1 MENQL
6 YFIENLFIAP
16 IKYNYLNTNE
26 KEMARTINGALNEL
40 VQEKVNLLKSRTDAG
55 RSSRDHLLGQIK
67 RLNENSVEKLDFAD
81 TYNLPFGS
89 FSRRTKVKPLD
100 DIDQMIG
107 LNGGK
112 LVWNEESHYD
122 QSVISIRNSSDKGVW
137 SQLLNDDNTLSPIK
151 VLNRFKRML
160 SNMNG
165 YQNPQLNRHQQAV
178 TFQMT
183 SNEWNFDLVPC
194 FHTTTNVYLIPS
206 GNGNYW
212 MQTDPRKDQVLATE
226 VNQQHNGRVLEIIR
240 LMKYWNKLDRKPS
253 IPSSY
258 LLEVML
264 LNFYKSRSL
273 WNLCGSLQEEVEKCL
288 QYLKE
293 NIYSYVADPK
303 EIEGNIN
310 RLGIVVQH
318 SIYNR
323 IINDLEQ
330 ISVGNYY
337 ESLGQKEQ
345 AFKHWKNVFGSY
357 FPIYE

>member
-1 MENQL
+1 
-6 YFIENLFIAP
+6 
-16 IKYNYLNTNE
+16 
-26 KEMARTINGALNEL
+26 MARTINGALNEL
-40 VQEKVNLLKSRTDAG
+40 IQDRVNLIKSRTDAG
-55 RSSRDHLLGQIK
+55 RRSRDHLLEQTK
-67 RLNENSVEKLDFAD
+67 RFNDNSLEKLDFAE

-112 LVWNEESHYD
+112 LVWNEALKYD
-122 QSVISIRNSSDKGVW
+122 QAIISVRSTSDKGIW

-165 YQNPQLNRHQQAV
+165 YQNPELNRRQQAV

-194 FHTTTNVYLIPS
+194 FHTTTDVYLIPS

-212 MQTDPRKDQVLATE
+212 MKTDPRKDQVLATQ
-226 VNQQHNGRVLEIIR
+226 VNQQHNGRVLEIVR
-240 LMKYWNKLDRKPS
+240 LMKYWNNLNGKKS

-264 LNFYKSRSL
+264 LNFYENRSAY
-273 WNLCGSLQEEVEKCL
+273 WDTCGTLQQEVEKCL
-288 QYLKE
+288 QYIKE

-303 EIEGNIN
+303 EVEGNIN
-310 RLGIVVQH
+310 RLDSDVQDK
-318 SIYNR
+318 IYAR
-323 IINDLEQ
+323 VTQDLEN
-330 ISVGNYY
+330 IRYGNYY
-337 ESLGQKEQ
+337 EDLGEKEQ
-345 AFKHWKNVFGSY
+345 AFEYWEKVFGSF
-357 FPIYE
+357 FPVYG